1 MYVTAL
7 KEKRTIEANW
17 KKWKTR
23 LLEWRTHAEISQRSC
38 FEEII
43 KEYNLESGKYA
54 LEAEQKENLELFK
67 LSNGL
72 RCAVCYWR
80 KAMWTGQYHWKKEKT
95 HSFIFLLLYLCLM
108 APLNKIWCF
117 YSLH

>member
-80 KAMWTGQYHWKKEKT
+80 KAMWTGQYPWKKEKT